1 LSRWAVLVVIAGVS
15 ATAAAEEPSGEPYE
29 VIVDGELAEPDR
41 HSLEQEEA
49 RRLPG
54 AFGDPFRAI
63 EALPGVTPTVSGL
76 PFFFVRGAPPGNTGY
91 FIDEVRV
98 PYLFH
103 AVGGPSVIH
112 PRLIERVDLHPG
124 GYPARLGRYAG
135 GVVAATTTEPRADWH
150 GEGQLRLID
159 TGALVEGGFADGRGT
174 ALLAGRYSYTGA
186 IFSAI
191 SPELTL
197 DYRDF
202 QARVSFDLTER
213 DRVSV
218 FAFGAYDYYAE
229 AKRGGDR
236 PIFATEFYRID
247 TRYDVRLARGGRL
260 RAAVTTGF
268 DNTIM
273 NDLRKPRNVVV
284 GSRITLT
291 QPVSDEL
298 AIDVGFD
305 TEHDVYDV
313 DDPPYFDPDDTVAV
327 GYNDLFRSRNDA
339 AASTWLGLEY
349 RPSPGVLIAPGI
361 RLDGFLS
368 GADKAVS
375 VDPRLRVA
383 IALTDE
389 LRFLSAIGV
398 AHQPPAYL
406 VAIPGLSPSR
416 LEEGLQRSIQA
427 SAGAE
432 LDLPWSTTASVTVF
446 DNVFLDMTDS
456 AGSDKLFTLPYE
468 VPRSMGSSKGIEV
481 YLRRSLA
488 RRLGG
493 YLAYTLSR
501 TARSEGSSHHA
512 ASFDRTHVLS
522 AALGYD
528 FGGGWLGGTRLSL
541 ASGAP
546 NVTLGRGGRDGGG
559 VVQRDPLTYRV
570 DFRFEKKWQLGHD
583 GWMSLVLE
591 MVNATFHAEVVHGER
606 LTPVALP
613 SIGLEGGFR

>member
-174 ALLAGRYSYTGA
+174 ALLAGRFSYTGA

-218 FAFGAYDYYAE
+218 FAFGAYDLLRRGALRADFLLDADLDDAGLITGYEAE
-229 AKRGGDR
+229 VFVGYVAWSGEGNT
-236 PIFATEFYRID
+236 F
-247 TRYDVRLARGGRL
+247 VRLSG
-260 RAAVTTGF
+260 
-268 DNTIM
+268 
-273 NDLRKPRNVVV
+273 VVN
-284 GSRITLT
+284 
-291 QPVSDEL
+291 
-298 AIDVGFD
+298 A
-305 TEHDVYDV
+305 
-313 DDPPYFDPDDTVAV
+313 
-327 GYNDLFRSRNDA
+327 
-339 AASTWLGLEY
+339 
-349 RPSPGVLIAPGI
+349 
-361 RLDGFLS
+361 
-368 GADKAVS
+368 
-375 VDPRLRVA
+375 
-383 IALTDE
+383 
-389 LRFLSAIGV
+389 
-398 AHQPPAYL
+398 
-406 VAIPGLSPSR
+406 
-416 LEEGLQRSIQA
+416 
-427 SAGAE
+427 
-432 LDLPWSTTASVTVF
+432 
-446 DNVFLDMTDS
+446 
-456 AGSDKLFTLPYE
+456 
-468 VPRSMGSSKGIEV
+468 
-481 YLRRSLA
+481 
-488 RRLGG
+488 
-493 YLAYTLSR
+493 
-501 TARSEGSSHHA
+501 
-512 ASFDRTHVLS
+512 
-522 AALGYD
+522 
-528 FGGGWLGGTRLSL
+528 
-541 ASGAP
+541 
-546 NVTLGRGGRDGGG
+546 RDGWWC
-559 VVQRDPLTYRV
+559 P
-570 DFRFEKKWQLGHD
+570 QL
-583 GWMSLVLE
+583 E
-591 MVNATFHAEVVHGER
+591 
-606 LTPVALP
+606 PY
-613 SIGLEGGFR
+613 